1 MNILLVE
8 DDPSISDPLV
18 RGLEREG
25 FSMVLADS
33 GEVALAD
40 HPISDFSLVL
50 LDVGLPGIDG
60 FEVCRR
66 IRVQSAV
73 PIIFLTAHGEEIDKV
88 LGFELGA
95 DDYVVKPFGIRE
107 LAARIRAV
115 ARRSTTTGLSLQAEV
130 RNFSD
135 IELDLRAHTARLH
148 GEDLTL
154 TKKEFELLELLSSD
168 IGATFTREQIL
179 RDVWDE
185 HWFGSSKTLD
195 VHISSLRKKLGNPD
209 VIETVR
215 GIGFR
220 IADRP

>member
-8 DDPSISDPLV
+8 DDPSISEPLV
-18 RGLEREG
+18 RGLQREG
-25 FSMVLADS
+25 FN
-33 GEVALAD
+33 VALAENGESALGD
-40 HPISDFSLVL
+40 HEISQLDLVL

-66 IRVQSAV
+66 IRAQSGV
-73 PIIFLTAHGEEIDKV
+73 PVIFLTAHGEEIDKI

-95 DDYVVKPFGIRE
+95 DDYVVKPFGLRE

-115 ARRSTTTGLSLQAEV
+115 SRRVTTADSLPNGDRRE
-130 RNFSD
+130 FSN
-135 IELDLRAHTARLH
+135 IELDIRTHSVRVD
-148 GEDLTL
+148 GEEVTL

-168 IGATFTREQIL
+168 VGATFTREQIL

-195 VHISSLRKKLGNPD
+195 VHISSLRKKLNNPD
-209 VIETVR
+209 LIETVR
-215 GIGFR
+215 GVGFR
-220 IADRP
+220 LSVR

>member
-8 DDPSISDPLV
+8 DDPSISEPLV
-18 RGLEREG
+18 RGLQREG
-25 FSMVLADS
+25 FN
-33 GEVALAD
+33 VALAENGESALGD
-40 HPISDFSLVL
+40 HEISQLDLVL

-66 IRVQSAV
+66 IRAQSGV
-73 PIIFLTAHGEEIDKV
+73 PVIFLTAHGEEIDKI

-95 DDYVVKPFGIRE
+95 DDYVVKPFGLRE

-115 ARRSTTTGLSLQAEV
+115 SRRVTTADSLPNGDRRE
-130 RNFSD
+130 FSN
-135 IELDLRAHTARLH
+135 IELDIRTHSVRVD
-148 GEDLTL
+148 GEEVTL

-168 IGATFTREQIL
+168 VGATFTREQIL

-195 VHISSLRKKLGNPD
+195 VHISSLRKKLNNPD
-209 VIETVR
+209 LIETVR

-220 IADRP
+220 ISAR

>member
-1 MNILLVE
+1 M
-8 DDPSISDPLV
+8 

-33 GEVALAD
+33 GEKALAD
-40 HPISDFSLVL
+40 QQIEDFSLVL

-66 IRVQSAV
+66 IRMQSAV

-115 ARRSTTTGLSLQAEV
+115 ARRSTSID
-130 RNFSD
+130 RNTQPEIRKFSD
-135 IELDLRAHTARLH
+135 IELDLRSHIARLN
-148 GEDLTL
+148 GEELTL

-168 IGATFTREQIL
+168 VGATFTREQIL

-195 VHISSLRKKLGNPD
+195 VHMSSLRKKLGNPD

-220 IADRP
+220 IADHS

>member
-8 DDPSISDPLV
+8 DDPSISEPLV
-18 RGLEREG
+18 RGLQREG
-25 FSMVLADS
+25 FS
-33 GEVALAD
+33 VALAENGESALED
-40 HPISDFSLVL
+40 HELSKLDLVL

-66 IRVQSAV
+66 IRAQSGV
-73 PIIFLTAHGEEIDKV
+73 PVIFLTAHGEEIDKV

-95 DDYVVKPFGIRE
+95 DDYVVKPFGLRE

-115 ARRSTTTGLSLQAEV
+115 SRRVATIDSLPNGDRREFA
-130 RNFSD
+130 N
-135 IELDLRAHTARLH
+135 IELDIRTHSVRVG
-148 GEDLTL
+148 GEEVTL

-168 IGATFTREQIL
+168 VGATFTREQIL

-195 VHISSLRKKLGNPD
+195 VHISSLRKKLNNPD
-209 VIETVR
+209 LIETVR
-215 GIGFR
+215 GVGFR
-220 IADRP
+220 ISAR